1 MAVRDR
7 NLFAWQAYVIT
18 MSFVSVGLL
27 VLTFLLWSKNSA
39 VSKINE
45 DRQTQLTDAGN
56 KFALEEQRTRRL
68 LAMMGND
75 YLPGTMITPQE
86 LENMEQQFKDDE
98 KLAQVEKDY
107 KEAMALF
114 PPGTKPEDRTLIQLP
129 ETLVDGIRRVNEDLV
144 TARGE
149 SAALQAKLAAVTKTE
164 TEARQAAVAAKL
176 KAEQD
181 LQAARQSHTTD
192 RNRLNQEKEAA
203 IKSFNDYRGTVEQEK
218 KALRDNIT
226 SLTSANARQ
235 KVTIDSLAEK
245 IREYENINFE
255 SPQGKIVKVL
265 DGGRTIWI
273 NLGRAD
279 GLQPGVP
286 FAIIDES
293 SVRAAEAEPK
303 AMCQVT
309 RIVSEGLC
317 VAELTVPSDYSNPVV
332 TGDMVY
338 SLAWRAG
345 IKRKFALVGMMD
357 VNGDRRDDV
366 EQVKQLILRSGG
378 EIDAHMDTNGTVNG
392 PGISHNTTI
401 LVLGTDTV
409 FNANAGSELT
419 QQKAKQAMYAK
430 FISKARQ
437 YSMMEISL
445 DKLLGYLQ
453 NQEGDRTIPLGN
465 RISADSFPIKEEQ
478 NPPVSNGP
486 VSELFTPR
494 KP

>member
-45 DRQTQLTDAGN
+45 DMQTKLTEAGN
-56 KFALEEQRTRRL
+56 KFALEEQRTTRL
-68 LAMMGND
+68 LSMMGD
-75 YLPGTMITPQE
+75 YSGTNLSDTDIQ
-86 LENMEQQFKDDE
+86 NMEAQFKDDE
-98 KLAQVEKDY
+98 KLSQVEKDY
-107 KEAMALF
+107 KEAMQLF
-114 PPGTKPEDRTLIQLP
+114 PPQTAPKDRTLIKLP
-129 ETLVDGIRRVNEDLV
+129 RTLVNGIRIVNSDLG
-144 TARGE
+144 TARDE
-149 SAALQAKLAAVTKTE
+149 IAALQAKLAAVTKTE

-181 LQAARQSHTTD
+181 LQAARQSHTTERD
-192 RNRLNQEKEAA
+192 RLNKEKESA
-203 IKSFNDYRGTVEQEK
+203 IQSFNDYRGTVEQEK
-218 KALRDNIT
+218 KVLRDNIT
-226 SLTSANARQ
+226 SLTNANAQQ

-245 IREYENINFE
+245 VREYENINFE

-273 NLGRAD
+273 NLGKAD

-309 RIVSEGLC
+309 RIVSDGLC

-332 TGDMVY
+332 TGDKVY

-378 EIDAHMDTNGTVNG
+378 EIDAHMDINGTVNG

-409 FNANAGSELT
+409 FNANVGTELGA
-419 QQKAKQAMYAK
+419 QQKAKQAMYTK

-437 YSMMEISL
+437 YSMTEISL

-465 RISADSFPIKEEQ
+465 RISADNFPIKEEQ
-478 NPPVSNGP
+478 NPPVSSGK